1 MGDRT
6 CGTTLLLVVSLLVVS
21 LGLWRLGD
29 RTCGTTLLLVV
40 CLLVLREGTLTVLP
54 LAWVE
59 SADMCFP
66 YFVTF
71 SLTSS
76 MRHPN
81 LICSAVYSDPP
92 HENLAVMQ
100 VDSRSGVYIF
110 SRSRGDNRATE
121 LLLLRIR
128 ARRETFGLE
137 GELTEMHQHCSRSI
151 SPQPQYLLNLSK

>member
-1 MGDRT
+1 MRT
-6 CGTTLLLVVSLLVVS
+6 YWTTLLLVVSLLVVS

-128 ARRETFGLE
+128 ARRVLIRPKAAQRSQP
-137 GELTEMHQHCSRSI
+137 LTRII
-151 SPQPQYLLNLSK
+151 SAAQ